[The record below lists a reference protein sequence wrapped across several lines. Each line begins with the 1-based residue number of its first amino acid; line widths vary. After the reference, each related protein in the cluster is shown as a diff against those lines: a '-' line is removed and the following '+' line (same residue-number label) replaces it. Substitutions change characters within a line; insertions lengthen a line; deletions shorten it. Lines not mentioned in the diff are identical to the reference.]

1 MKKECHEFSNSYP
14 NGKELVVET
23 IIRKKG
29 MGGRAGGEGGG
40 EGGGRGGGGGGG
52 GGGGEEQTYVSRKAL
67 ILGSLE
73 KITFLKHRSGWG
85 KLRVAYIIFLRALH
99 RLGCVC
105 LYPRA
110 NDGV

>member
-29 MGGRAGGEGGG
+29 MAGRAGGEG
-40 EGGGRGGGGGGG
+40 RGVGWRER